1 MNPEYSSN
9 AFYDAPHQGPGLA
22 ERRYRAR
29 RPGGATQRRRHGIRP
44 TRGQGPRH
52 GLGPG
57 RLLPAGIGCRLEAPT
72 TAGSASAVA
81 DLISQDHGL
90 TARVEGD
97 TVVLDAQTSE
107 QAWAVGAW
115 GVARAIDTGSCG

>member
-9 AFYDAPHQGPGLA
+9 AFYDALIKVPDWQNADIAHAAQEVQRSADGTAYAQHEGKARVTASVLA
-22 ERRYRAR
+22 GYS
-29 RPGGATQRRRHGIRP
+29 
-44 TRGQGPRH
+44 
-52 GLGPG
+52 
-57 RLLPAGIGCRLEAPT
+57 PAGIGCRLEVPA

-115 GVARAIDTGSCG
+115 GWLARSTPGSR